1 MEWDSPDMIGPE
13 GNLQL
18 SQDLSGFL
26 HASLKLT
33 TQQIYTLEAWASL
46 SPSGDGLQWDWIS
59 PASLSL
65 YNPLKIFQTNEMAPA
80 VVQLDQMIWSLTG
93 INSF

>member
-1 MEWDSPDMIGPE
+1 MEAESDSPDMIGPE

-33 TQQIYTLEAWASL
+33 THQHLFLNCFVQNLTSTMKKM
-46 SPSGDGLQWDWIS
+46 SR
-59 PASLSL
+59 
-65 YNPLKIFQTNEMAPA
+65 LKSSD
-80 VVQLDQMIWSLTG
+80 LL
-93 INSF
+93 